1 MTDVDRLL
9 REYIQEHQA
18 GGEADPLAYVE
29 RLEGADRAELEA
41 LIDGYLARAPGQPW
55 DPEAY
60 RGSPAEQVVTA
71 LTESLAGVSGSWPM
85 LLPELRNR
93 ARIRRDEL
101 VAGLAEKLGVGGR
114 EEKVAYYYNK
124 MEHGLLEPSGV
135 SDRVLDALAGIVDT
149 TRDALRRAG
158 ERVAP
163 PSAGEG
169 AVFARKAYA
178 DADHGGE
185 APAAPASAAA
195 PARDEDIERDEVDE
209 LFLGG

>member
-9 REYIQEHQA
+9 REYIEEHRA

-29 RLEGADRAELEA
+29 RLEGTDRAELEA
-41 LIDGYLARAPGQPW
+41 LIDAYLARAPGRDW

-60 RGSPAEQVVTA
+60 RGSPAEQVVAA
-71 LTESLAGVSGSWPM
+71 LTESLGGVSGSWPV

-101 VAGLAEKLGVGGR
+101 VGRLADALGVGGR
-114 EEKVAYYYNK
+114 EEKVAYYYNQ
-124 MEHGLLEPSGV
+124 MEHGLLEPAGV
-135 SDRVLDALAGIVDT
+135 SDRVLDALAAIVDT

-158 ERVAP
+158 QRVAP
-163 PSAGEG
+163 PAAAEG
-169 AVFARKAYA
+169 AVFARTAHP
-178 DADHGGE
+178 DADHLAAY
-185 APAAPASAAA
+185 APRGQAS
-195 PARDEDIERDEVDE
+195 PARGAGPERDEVDE